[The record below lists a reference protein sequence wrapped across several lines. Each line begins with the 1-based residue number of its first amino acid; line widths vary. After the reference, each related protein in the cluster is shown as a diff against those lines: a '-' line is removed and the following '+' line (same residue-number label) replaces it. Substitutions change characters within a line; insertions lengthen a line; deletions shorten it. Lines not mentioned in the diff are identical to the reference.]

1 MQSAAYYYTRLP
13 SLAAGRDEEGA
24 ATPAMTSDLFAATI
38 TGVKRKVELGCVW
51 DRSALPTST

>member
-1 MQSAAYYYTRLP
+1 
-13 SLAAGRDEEGA
+13 
-24 ATPAMTSDLFAATI
+24 MTSDLFAATI